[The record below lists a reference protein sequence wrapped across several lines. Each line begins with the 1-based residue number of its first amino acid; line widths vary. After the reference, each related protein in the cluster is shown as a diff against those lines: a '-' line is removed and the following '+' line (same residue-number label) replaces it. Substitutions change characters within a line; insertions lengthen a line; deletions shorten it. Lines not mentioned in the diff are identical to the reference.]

1 MANTATRRGGQ
12 CQKPSGLLGRFVL
25 WQMNARHSKVTDWGL
40 RHTAIQDHEIIL
52 DIGCGGGRTV
62 FKLAAVA
69 TRGKVYGIDYSS
81 QSVAVA
87 TKINREWIKMGRV
100 EIQEASVSRLPF
112 PDNTFDLVTA
122 VETHFWWPDL
132 PSDIRE
138 VLRVIKP
145 GGRLVIVAEVYKG
158 ASSLISKLAE
168 KASAVSGM
176 ALLSADEHKELLA
189 AAGYTDVQIATD
201 SGKGWICAIGK
212 KR

>member
-1 MANTATRRGGQ
+1 
-12 CQKPSGLLGRFVL
+12 
-25 WQMNARHSKVTDWGL
+25 
-40 RHTAIQDHEIIL
+40 
-52 DIGCGGGRTV
+52 
-62 FKLAAVA
+62 
-69 TRGKVYGIDYSS
+69 VYGIDYSS

-87 TKINREWIKMGRV
+87 TKINREWIKIGRV
-100 EIQEASVSRLPF
+100 EIREASVSRLPF

-201 SGKGWICAIGK
+201 SGKGWMRHRQETVRFFANYQLLVLNTASQKSDTAAWIFSKPTCDAIFSSFERVSFLTGTIGS
-212 KR
+212 R

>member
-40 RHTAIQDHEIIL
+40 RHTAIQDHETIL
-52 DIGCGGGRTV
+52 DLGCGGGRTV

-87 TKINREWIKMGRV
+87 TKINREWIKIGRV
-100 EIQEASVSRLPF
+100 EIREASVSRLPF